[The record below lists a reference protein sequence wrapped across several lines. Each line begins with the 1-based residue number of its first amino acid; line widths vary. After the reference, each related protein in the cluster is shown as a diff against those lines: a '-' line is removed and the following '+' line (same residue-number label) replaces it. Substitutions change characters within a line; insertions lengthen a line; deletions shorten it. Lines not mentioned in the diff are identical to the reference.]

1 MMHGKWNVDRL
12 CTEELCVSSCPH
24 GPEACRKRSPCSS
37 APCWAQREDCH
48 SSRTSFLKVA
58 ALLNITTSADTTVEV
73 LKSQISPMVKEL
85 LSKPIPHPNSQSVI
99 QLHLFQCPSDAQRCW
114 KQRTTASCW
123 ARSSG
128 RSWRLELTVM
138 EAQHDI
144 KDAYHEVPMG
154 LGMSLVI
161 SVTDME
167 TF

>member
-37 APCWAQREDCH
+37 APCWTQREDCH

-85 LSKPIPHPNSQSVI
+85 LSKPIPHPKSQSV
-99 QLHLFQCPSDAQRCW
+99 HP
-114 KQRTTASCW
+114 AS
-123 ARSSG
+123 S
-128 RSWRLELTVM
+128 
-138 EAQHDI
+138 
-144 KDAYHEVPMG
+144 VPMPVRRAEMLEAADDRLL
-154 LGMSLVI
+154 LGQEFWQVLAIRV
-161 SVTDME
+161 DRDGGPA
-167 TF
+167 